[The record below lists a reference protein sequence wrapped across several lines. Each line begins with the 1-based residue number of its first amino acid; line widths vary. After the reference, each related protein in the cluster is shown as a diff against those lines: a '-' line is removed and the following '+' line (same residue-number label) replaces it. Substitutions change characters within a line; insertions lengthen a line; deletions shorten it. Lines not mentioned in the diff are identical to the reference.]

1 MKFVIMGSGAMGS
14 LIGGLLASNGVDVT
28 FVDPWEEH
36 VNAINKN
43 GLVMKVIDEKEEII
57 NAKATTNPED
67 VGIVDAVI
75 FLAKGVDTERVI
87 KESLTMIGKDT
98 VVLTL
103 QNGLG
108 NVEKIAEVVDISQV
122 AFGVIEFSSILE
134 SPGIIRYELANGE
147 IYTNTANG
155 EKNAK
160 FEQIIDI
167 MSKSGLNATV
177 SEHAE
182 KRVWDKLVINAN
194 YNVLCATTGLKIG
207 TLMGQEAGVQ
217 LMEGI
222 TKELVEVANKKN
234 IALNYEECMDHLL
247 VLGKKVSNHYPSMA
261 QHVARKALTE
271 IDFIN
276 GAVVREGKKVN
287 IPTPVNETLVKILK
301 VVENTY
307 GEGKEF
313 SIN

>member
-14 LIGGLLASNGVDVT
+14 LIGGLLANNGVDVT

-43 GLVMKVIDEKEEII
+43 GLVMKVIGEKEETI
-57 NAKATTNPED
+57 NAKATTNPGD

-75 FLAKGVDTERVI
+75 FLAKGVDTERII

-108 NVEKIAEVVDISQV
+108 NVEKIAEVVDVSQV

-194 YNVLCATTGLKIG
+194 YNVLCAITGLKIG
-207 TLMGQEAGVQ
+207 ALMGQEAGVQ

-247 VLGKKVSNHYPSMA
+247 VLGKQVSNHYPSMA